1 MITLLLGKRGLAS
14 LRGLFDEQ
22 ALCNMIER
30 EAIAF
35 PNRSHGSRERDPL
48 RCGHAGLTPHLS
60 NEKS

>member
-1 MITLLLGKRGLAS
+1 LAS

-35 PNRSHGSRERDPL
+35 PNRSHGSRESDPL